1 MECLNSV
8 QDLGCSVGLP
18 NRRVRDSRS
27 PWISN
32 RHSVASRSKE
42 LPSGTFHSFRLLSFP
57 QHSLITQGILPHPT
71 TCTVHTFL
79 HPNPNSETPGS
90 LLTLTAQACILLH
103 QVTYF
108 AGQTNLGKSR
118 VKIKFTSFSLIILFV
133 LGRNMQSFSSSFQL
147 LERLIISVRH
157 RLPDLSDLPRQ
168 SPFNGNVSIFFVHA
182 LLYASTIK
190 LHELLVSNQ
199 PASRQEC
206 GVAARSMISWASS
219 ILQDSTCTNPIM
231 GVSTFLF
238 LLAFHC
244 SDLDMLIALTF
255 YCRRS

>member
-1 MECLNSV
+1 
-8 QDLGCSVGLP
+8 
-18 NRRVRDSRS
+18 
-27 PWISN
+27 
-32 RHSVASRSKE
+32 
-42 LPSGTFHSFRLLSFP
+42 
-57 QHSLITQGILPHPT
+57 
-71 TCTVHTFL
+71 
-79 HPNPNSETPGS
+79 
-90 LLTLTAQACILLH
+90 
-103 QVTYF
+103 
-108 AGQTNLGKSR
+108 
-118 VKIKFTSFSLIILFV
+118 
-133 LGRNMQSFSSSFQL
+133 MQSFSSSFQL

-238 LLAFHC
+238 LLAFHS
-244 SDLDMLIALTF
+244 SDLDMLIAVLFIVDAPDDCLPGTH
-255 YCRRS
+255 R